1 MMLLLR
7 TMQTIAVLMQW
18 QDERAVAVQVEEQ

>member
-7 TMQTIAVLMQW
+7 TIQMIAVLMQW
-18 QDERAVAVQVEEQ
+18 QDERAVAGQVEEP